1 MCYQELERAGW
12 LFLPLFQYQLT
23 KVVECGIKKTWLD
36 VLKPLVINRCVL
48 AGGNEVEVLR
58 GGPCPD
64 APWTN
69 PRVVQP
75 CLVTPR
81 VIDWEMEA
89 ELTAIADAKELHR
102 LQLLDGKLGY
112 RHTRPS
118 SRTRPSSPPPSS
130 SGWGGRG
137 VRRKGRGSGDDG
149 SDGAPATTA
158 RTTTTTTRLP
168 SGPRPRCVR
177 PLRRHCPL
185 VRAVVASSLL
195 LARARRLHRPC
206 LLVLAVTASSLLLA
220 RQVVTAS
227 SLLLARLRPCGTPP
241 GTPRA
246 GWAGRLRPPLP
257 GSGGGCVGSPPQRP
271 PPALPM
277 PGPEPGTSAAAQD
290 SHTGGAALLRGSLSM
305 GSPTMYNP
313 EVRVHHLSG

>member
-1 MCYQELERAGW
+1 MNFVEAGFKDSW
-12 LFLPLFQYQLT
+12 VE
-23 KVVECGIKKTWLD
+23 VVKA
-36 VLKPLVINRCVL
+36 LVVNRCIL
-48 AGGNEVEVLR
+48 AGGDQVEVLR
-58 GGPCPD
+58 GTPCPD

-69 PRVVQP
+69 PRVFQP
-75 CLVTPR
+75 CLLTPR
-81 VIDWEMEA
+81 VINWEREA
-89 ELTAIADAKELHR
+89 ELAAIADAKELRR
-102 LQLLDGKLGY
+102 LQLLDEELGY
-112 RHTRPS
+112 RHVDALGAPLAWVQGAQRSQAQGP
-118 SRTRPSSPPPSS
+118 SPPLSS

-227 SLLLARLRPCGTPP
+227 SLLLARLRPCGMPP